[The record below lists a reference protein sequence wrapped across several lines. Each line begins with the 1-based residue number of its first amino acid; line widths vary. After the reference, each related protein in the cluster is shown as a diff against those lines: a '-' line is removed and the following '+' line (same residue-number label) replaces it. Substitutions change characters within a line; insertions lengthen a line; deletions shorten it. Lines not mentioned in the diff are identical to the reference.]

1 MWTLHTANEGH
12 WVSIDTIVSFKRMR
26 EFQIRGVPWVVDV
39 LRTSAELEVSEDATK
54 VRRRMEVQ
62 EPKGAFERSVYA
74 VRFLFKRFLILLL
87 VANHAYRKASVKS
100 FRVFNKNSSDS
111 LPNTEKWRLSVCGAS
126 MAPRHSRYAI
136 PVYPSSLRISDLT

>member
-26 EFQIRGVPWVVDV
+26 DFQSRGVPWVANV

-54 VRRRMEVQ
+54 VRRRTEVK

-74 VRFLFKRFLILLL
+74 VGFLFNGLLVLLL
-87 VANHAYRKASVKS
+87 VANHAYRKALAKS
-100 FRVFNKNSSDS
+100 FRVFNKNSRDS
-111 LPNTEKWRLSVCGAS
+111 LPNTEKWRLSVCGVS
-126 MAPRHSRYAI
+126 TAPRHSRYVL